1 MSILEVI
8 ALLSFGLGCFQA
20 GYAIG
25 KRAKK

>member
-8 ALLSFGLGCFQA
+8 ALLSFGLGCFRT